1 VSSSPVRYFEDF
13 KAGDRFESASLT
25 ISERLILE
33 YARFYDPQVF
43 HTDPEAAKATVY
55 GGLIASGLQTIGIA
69 FKLFF
74 ETGVL
79 SACSL
84 GSPGLDEIRWKAP
97 ARRGRDSGGAAVELE
112 ARSRPRADS
121 LHDAEPARRDGDHA
135 DRQPALPPAARLNAG
150 PGLKAPGGA
159 ERATTLRVV
168 ARVADEY
175 DGTLS
180 T

>member
-1 VSSSPVRYFEDF
+1 VTAARRLFFEDF
-13 KAGDRFESASLT
+13 KPGDRFESASLT
-25 ISERLILE
+25 VSEALIVD

-79 SACSL
+79 AASSL

-97 ARRGRDSGGAAVELE
+97 V
-112 ARSRPRADS
+112 RP
-121 LHDAEPARRDGDHA
+121 GD
-135 DRQPALPPAARLNAG
+135 
-150 PGLKAPGGA
+150 
-159 ERATTLRVV
+159 TLRVV
-168 ARVADEY
+168 AEVLEARP
-175 DGTLS
+175 S
-180 T
+180 TSKPDRGVVRILFSLLNQRGETVTTMIGIQLCRRRPG